1 MTKTEKENALSPSP
15 LFVAGT
21 AAELLERLESEGSSS
36 RQASSDC
43 YVTAAEMFRARIARS
58 KENTITMTMKTTSTE
73 SSCGYSFR

>member
-21 AAELLERLESEGSSS
+21 AAELLERLESEGSS

-58 KENTITMTMKTTSTE
+58 KENTITMTTTTTSTE